1 MNKNKI
7 ILSEKNPCFTNK
19 FQNEEDI
26 KQISIEKNIPKK
38 ITKDLKEYLFNNI
51 ITNQTQTNDTN
62 QITKDGTT
70 SEVVPPI
77 QNLQEENKNK
87 DKEEKKVEI
96 IKKDPI
102 ITQVTLTKFYQ
113 KKNLK
118 NRSINDLGLEKNIFN
133 NTVRNNHKNIIE
145 NKIKKT
151 EINENDYSNNI
162 NINFNNEKNNKS
174 HRNNYEKLLK
184 NYNNI
189 LTEIENKENIENK
202 KMNLKFNYEGNFN
215 DNDIKTNH
223 NLLEEIKEK
232 INKKEQMKI
241 YTNKNNKNNFIKSK
255 SKTNINKYDVSLN
268 TTRVAEKNNIKKNSF
283 NQIESILDENVHI
296 KQENEL
302 LKTEVQKLNEHIS
315 GLERSIQNY
324 KDNKKI
330 NDEQIKYLL
339 NLKESNIISHKEK
352 DSLIEEM
359 KKKIFSLQKEI
370 TDCKEELNSLNEIIE
385 LNKKEKIIIHSRI
398 IMKKYLKKYKT

>member
-1 MNKNKI
+1 
-7 ILSEKNPCFTNK
+7 
-19 FQNEEDI
+19 
-26 KQISIEKNIPKK
+26 
-38 ITKDLKEYLFNNI
+38 
-51 ITNQTQTNDTN
+51 
-62 QITKDGTT
+62 
-70 SEVVPPI
+70 
-77 QNLQEENKNK
+77 
-87 DKEEKKVEI
+87 
-96 IKKDPI
+96 
-102 ITQVTLTKFYQ
+102 
-113 KKNLK
+113 
-118 NRSINDLGLEKNIFN
+118 
-133 NTVRNNHKNIIE
+133 
-145 NKIKKT
+145 
-151 EINENDYSNNI
+151 
-162 NINFNNEKNNKS
+162 
-174 HRNNYEKLLK
+174 
-184 NYNNI
+184 
-189 LTEIENKENIENK
+189 
-202 KMNLKFNYEGNFN
+202 MNLEFNYEGNFN

-283 NQIESILDENVHI
+283 KQIESILDENVHI

-359 KKKIFSLQKEI
+359 KKKYFLY
-370 TDCKEELNSLNEIIE
+370 
-385 LNKKEKIIIHSRI
+385 KKK
-398 IMKKYLKKYKT
+398 

>member
-1 MNKNKI
+1 MDKDKI

-51 ITNQTQTNDTN
+51 ITNQTPTNDTN
-62 QITKDGTT
+62 HITKDGAT

-87 DKEEKKVEI
+87 DKEEKKEEI

-102 ITQVTLTKFYQ
+102 ITQVTLTKFYP

-118 NRSINDLGLEKNIFN
+118 NRTINDLGLEKNIFN
-133 NTVRNNHKNIIE
+133 NTVRNNHKNFIE

-151 EINENDYSNNI
+151 ENNENDYSNNI
-162 NINFNNEKNNKS
+162 NINFNNKKNNKS
-174 HRNNYEKLLK
+174 HRNNYEQLLK

-189 LTEIENKENIENK
+189 LTEIENKENTENK

-215 DNDIKTNH
+215 DNDNKTNH

-232 INKKEQMKI
+232 INKKEQTKI
-241 YTNKNNKNNFIKSK
+241 YINKNNKNNFIKSK
-255 SKTNINKYDVSLN
+255 SKTNINKNHLDLN
-268 TTRVAEKNNIKKNSF
+268 TTRAAEKNNIKNSF
-283 NQIESILDENVHI
+283 KQIESILDENVHI

-324 KDNKKI
+324 KNNKKI
-330 NDEQIKYLL
+330 NEEQIKYLL

-359 KKKIFSLQKEI
+359 KKNIFFTKR
-370 TDCKEELNSLNEIIE
+370 N
-385 LNKKEKIIIHSRI
+385 
-398 IMKKYLKKYKT
+398 Y